1 MIYSLPQYSF
11 TAFSMVLALAQA
23 ATAQSAYEK
32 DLDFALREIP
42 KTCATLIDS
51 KGIDWKKVEKE
62 FANAAKAVK
71 SDQDHWVLLTRLLA
85 RLNDGHAEVHTTDKT
100 ANLTWPQP
108 EGGAPVSCGMFW
120 CRSGKKILVKTVY
133 GDAAKSGIEAGWE
146 LVKVDD
152 VPVQK
157 WLAARV
163 AKLRDT
169 GSFSTDHQAFF
180 TACHWGLAEP
190 PGATV
195 GYEFKDEKGA
205 KRKKNITFNRGN
217 PVPWGPAV
225 FPADLK
231 GSDDVRFGVLPNGFG
246 YVHVRRCKGDLP
258 RQMDEALAAVGS
270 AKGLILDFRANG
282 GGGFDHDDL
291 MGRFVPKGKTLA
303 FGKSYASTG
312 PSPYGGPMVVIVDA
326 GCRSAGE
333 TGAGIFKEDGRAYM
347 IGETPTAGMSA
358 QKTDLELPSG
368 LFKLYVSTG
377 SNKARF
383 NGGKGIEG
391 IGVVP
396 HEIVEYDAKDLAAGV
411 DTLTAR
417 AEALLAKFPHNE
429 VPYRAE

>member
-1 MIYSLPQYSF
+1 MRHAL
-11 TAFSMVLALAQA
+11 ALGLLALALA
-23 ATAQSAYEK
+23 RSAPAQSVYET
-32 DLDFALREIP
+32 DLEFALRELP
-42 KTCATLIDS
+42 KKCATLIAS
-51 KGIDWKKVEKE
+51 KDIDWKKVEKE
-62 FANAAKAVK
+62 FAKAANAVK

-108 EGGAPVSCGMFW
+108 EGGASVGCGMFW
-120 CRSGKKILVKTVY
+120 CRSGKRILVKTVY
-133 GDAAKSGIEAGWE
+133 GDAAKSGIQAGWE
-146 LVKVDD
+146 VVKVDD
-152 VPVQK
+152 VPIQK

-169 GSFSTDHQAFF
+169 QSFSTDHQAFF
-180 TACHWGLAEP
+180 TTCHWGLAEP

-195 GYEFKDEKGA
+195 GYEFKDEKGS

-231 GSDDVRFGVLPNGFG
+231 GTDDVRFTLLPSGFG

-258 RQMDEALAAVGS
+258 RQMDEALAVVGS

-282 GGGFDHDDL
+282 GGGFDHEDF
-291 MGRFVPKGKTLA
+291 MGRFVPKGTTLK
-303 FGKSYASTG
+303 FGHTYASTG
-312 PSPYGGPMVVIVDA
+312 PSPYCGPIVVIVDA

-333 TGAGIFKEDGRAYM
+333 TGAGIFKEDGRAFM
-347 IGETPTAGMSA
+347 IGESPTAGMSA
-358 QKTDLELPSG
+358 QKTEIELPSG

-377 SNKARF
+377 SNKGRF

-396 HEIVEYDAKDLAAGV
+396 HEIVEYEAKDLAAGI
-411 DTLTAR
+411 DTLIAR
-417 AEALLAKFPHNE
+417 AEELLAKFPQND